1 MNGRGKDRNLNGRER
16 KRIDIDGLNS
26 ELTALIIKIGL

>member
-16 KRIDIDGLNS
+16 KGSDMEGLNS